1 MLADKSNPTLEKT
14 NDNITRGLLEEL
26 RKSLPPEQNQQN
38 YDALTLKCLFRDMFK
53 KNSESGT
60 RK

>member
-1 MLADKSNPTLEKT
+1 MLGDKSSPTLEKT
-14 NDNITRGLLEEL
+14 NDNITRGLLGEL

-38 YDALTLKCLFRDMFK
+38 YDVLTLKCLFRDMLK
-53 KNSESGT
+53 KNSVSGT